1 MLKIGRDELSLNDGL
16 GGEADEGGAGNGAG
30 NGNGIAVEALKGAIC
45 ALTAEERE
53 AEAAEEEKAAKAAL
67 LAQQIASGRAHK
79 PLEVNGWTYD
89 NEKYAWTKFLGAN
102 QVGD

>member
-1 MLKIGRDELSLNDGL
+1 MLKIGRDELSLNDVL
-16 GGEADEGGAGNGAG
+16 GGEAEEVGAG

>member
-1 MLKIGRDELSLNDGL
+1 MLKIGRDELSLNDVL
-16 GGEADEGGAGNGAG
+16 GGEAEEVGAG

-89 NEKYAWTKFLGAN
+89 NEQYAWTKFLGAN
-102 QVGD
+102 PVGD